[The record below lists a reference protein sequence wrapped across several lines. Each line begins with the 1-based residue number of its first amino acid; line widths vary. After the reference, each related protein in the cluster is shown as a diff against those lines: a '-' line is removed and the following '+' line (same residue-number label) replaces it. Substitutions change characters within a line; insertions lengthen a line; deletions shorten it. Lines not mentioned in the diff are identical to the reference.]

1 MNYDCCTILLIG
13 PKIIGHIIYI
23 DHIGHLYFLQIM
35 RFKLTLEYD
44 GSRYAGWQL
53 QKNDR
58 SVQGEL
64 LEAAVKVFD
73 NQSIELYGA
82 GRTDAG
88 VHARGQVAHLEVPN
102 TTLKPEQIM
111 TRMNDALSH
120 DVNLLAVEKA
130 HPKWHARH
138 DARSRSY
145 TYQIS
150 KRRDAFGKKYVWWV
164 RDPLDLAAMRA
175 AAAVLQGFHNFGSFG
190 DTEKEGQST
199 MVDLTKIEIRETGDR
214 ILLHIT
220 GSHFLWKMV
229 RRIIGVL
236 VEVGRGRMNMETVEL
251 FLERPSREPARF
263 TAPPSGLF
271 LEKVEY

>member
-1 MNYDCCTILLIG
+1 
-13 PKIIGHIIYI
+13 
-23 DHIGHLYFLQIM
+23 M

-58 SVQGEL
+58 SVQGEI
-64 LEAAVKVFD
+64 LEAAFKVFD
-73 NQSIELYGA
+73 TRQIELYGA

-102 TTLKPEQIM
+102 TLLKPEQIQM
-111 TRMNDALSH
+111 RINDEMSH
-120 DVNLLAVEKA
+120 DVNILAVEKA
-130 HPKWHARH
+130 APKWHARH

-164 RDPLDLAAMRA
+164 RDQLNLPAMRA
-175 AAAVLQGFHNFGSFG
+175 AAAVLQGFHDFRSFG
-190 DTEKEGQST
+190 DIEKEDQST
-199 MVDLTKIEIRETGDR
+199 MVDITRIEIRETDDR
-214 ILLHIT
+214 IYVHIT

-229 RRIIGVL
+229 RRIVGVL
-236 VEVGRGRMNMETVEL
+236 VEIGRGRMPVETVEM
-251 FLERPSREPARF
+251 FLDRPSREPARF

-271 LEKVEY
+271 LEKVVY